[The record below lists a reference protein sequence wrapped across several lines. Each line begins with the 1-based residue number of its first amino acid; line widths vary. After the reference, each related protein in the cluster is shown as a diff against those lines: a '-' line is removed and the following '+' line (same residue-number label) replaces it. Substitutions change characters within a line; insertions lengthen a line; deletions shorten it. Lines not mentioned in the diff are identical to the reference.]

1 MMYGAT
7 FSGNLFF
14 DPLATN
20 LGAGIGG
27 PIQAKGPT
35 PAKGP
40 APAKGPRQGQGQEV
54 PSGPSRK
61 RGVQTPAEHKA
72 LRAASLS
79 KVSRD
84 LERMLRERK
93 R

>member
-1 MMYGAT
+1 MMHGAT
-7 FSGNLFF
+7 FTGNLFF

-20 LGAGIGG
+20 LADRFGAVNILDAAATWGSDSSLS
-27 PIQAKGPT
+27 
-35 PAKGP
+35 
-40 APAKGPRQGQGQEV
+40 
-54 PSGPSRK
+54 SGSSRK
-61 RGVQTPAEHKA
+61 RGVQTAEEHKA

-84 LERMLRERK
+84 LERMLRDLK

>member
-1 MMYGAT
+1 MIHGPT

-20 LGAGIGG
+20 LGNNLVAGLAAAGRTD
-27 PIQAKGPT
+27 PDSA
-35 PAKGP
+35 
-40 APAKGPRQGQGQEV
+40 RQPGAA
-54 PSGPSRK
+54 RK
-61 RGVQTPAEHKA
+61 RGVQHRA
-72 LRAASLS
+72 LRAASLF
-79 KVSRD
+79 KVSSD

>member
-1 MMYGAT
+1 MMHGAT
-7 FSGNLFF
+7 FTGNLFF

-20 LGAGIGG
+20 LANGLGTASAQDLGST
-27 PIQAKGPT
+27 A
-35 PAKGP
+35 
-40 APAKGPRQGQGQEV
+40 
-54 PSGPSRK
+54 PSGASRK
-61 RGVQTPAEHKA
+61 RGVQTAAEHRA

>member
-1 MMYGAT
+1 MMHGAT
-7 FSGNLFF
+7 FTGNLFF

-20 LGAGIGG
+20 LADRFGAVDSFDASAAQR
-27 PIQAKGPT
+27 PD
-35 PAKGP
+35 
-40 APAKGPRQGQGQEV
+40 
-54 PSGPSRK
+54 PSLSAGSPRK
-61 RGVQTPAEHKA
+61 RGVQTAEEHKA

-84 LERMLRERK
+84 LERMLRDLK

>member
-1 MMYGAT
+1 MMHGAT
-7 FSGNLFF
+7 FTGNLFF

-20 LGAGIGG
+20 LANGFGAANSFGTAAT
-27 PIQAKGPT
+27 QDHDASLS
-35 PAKGP
+35 
-40 APAKGPRQGQGQEV
+40 
-54 PSGPSRK
+54 SGSSRK
-61 RGVQTPAEHKA
+61 RGVQTSEEHKA

-84 LERMLRERK
+84 LERMLRDRK

>member
-1 MMYGAT
+1 MMHGAT
-7 FSGNLFF
+7 FTGNLFF

-20 LGAGIGG
+20 LDRFGAVNSFD
-27 PIQAKGPT
+27 AAAT
-35 PAKGP
+35 
-40 APAKGPRQGQGQEV
+40 QGSDSSLS
-54 PSGPSRK
+54 SGSSRK
-61 RGVQTPAEHKA
+61 RGVQTAEEHKA

-84 LERMLRERK
+84 LERMLRDLK

>member
-1 MMYGAT
+1 MMHGAT
-7 FSGNLFF
+7 FTGNLFF

-20 LGAGIGG
+20 LADRFGAVNSLD
-27 PIQAKGPT
+27 AAT
-35 PAKGP
+35 T
-40 APAKGPRQGQGQEV
+40 QGSDSSLS
-54 PSGPSRK
+54 SGSSRK
-61 RGVQTPAEHKA
+61 RGVQTAKEHKA

-84 LERMLRERK
+84 LERMLRDLK

>member
-1 MMYGAT
+1 MIHGAI
-7 FSGNLFF
+7 FPGNLFF

-20 LGAGIGG
+20 LA
-27 PIQAKGPT
+27 A
-35 PAKGP
+35 GP
-40 APAKGPRQGQGQEV
+40 AGAATQGPAAAL
-54 PSGPSRK
+54 PSAPQRK
-61 RGVQTPAEHKA
+61 RGVQTAAEHKA

-84 LERMLRERK
+84 LERMLRDRK

>member
-1 MMYGAT
+1 MMHGAT

-20 LGAGIGG
+20 LGSALGG
-27 PIQAKGPT
+27 PAAAKGPV

-40 APAKGPRQGQGQEV
+40 AQEQADS
-54 PSGPSRK
+54 SGPPRR
-61 RGVQTPAEHKA
+61 RGMQSPAEHKA

>member
-1 MMYGAT
+1 MMHGAI
-7 FSGNLFF
+7 FPGNPFF

-20 LGAGIGG
+20 LAAGPVGAGTVGAAT
-27 PIQAKGPT
+27 Q
-35 PAKGP
+35 GP
-40 APAKGPRQGQGQEV
+40 AAAL
-54 PSGPSRK
+54 PSAPQRK
-61 RGVQTPAEHKA
+61 RGVQTAAEHKA

-84 LERMLRERK
+84 LERMLRDRK

>member
-1 MMYGAT
+1 MTQGLI

-20 LGAGIGG
+20 LADH
-27 PIQAKGPT
+27 
-35 PAKGP
+35 PASAAAATGVQEP
-40 APAKGPRQGQGQEV
+40 GSAVPRDV
-54 PSGPSRK
+54 ARK
-61 RGVQTPAEHKA
+61 RGVQTAAEHKA

-84 LERMLRERK
+84 LERLLREHR

>member
-1 MMYGAT
+1 MMHGAT
-7 FSGNLFF
+7 FTGNLFF

-20 LGAGIGG
+20 LANGFGAANSCG
-27 PIQAKGPT
+27 PSAAQDPDPG
-35 PAKGP
+35 
-40 APAKGPRQGQGQEV
+40 V
-54 PSGPSRK
+54 SSGSSRK
-61 RGVQTPAEHKA
+61 RGVQTAEEHKA

-84 LERMLRERK
+84 LERMLRDLK

>member
-1 MMYGAT
+1 MIHGAT

-20 LGAGIGG
+20 LAN
-27 PIQAKGPT
+27 
-35 PAKGP
+35 
-40 APAKGPRQGQGQEV
+40 GPR
-54 PSGPSRK
+54 PSGSQGSPSGASSVGTGK
-61 RGVQTPAEHKA
+61 PGVQTPAEHRA

-84 LERMLRERK
+84 LERMLRER
-93 R
+93 RR

>member
-1 MMYGAT
+1 MIHGPT

-20 LGAGIGG
+20 LANNLVAGLAAAGRTDPDSARQPGA
-27 PIQAKGPT
+27 A
-35 PAKGP
+35 
-40 APAKGPRQGQGQEV
+40 
-54 PSGPSRK
+54 RK
-61 RGVQTPAEHKA
+61 RGVQSAAEHRA
-72 LRAASLS
+72 LRAASLF
-79 KVSRD
+79 KVSSD

>member
-1 MMYGAT
+1 MMHGAT
-7 FSGNLFF
+7 FTGNLFF

-20 LGAGIGG
+20 LADGFGAVGRFD
-27 PIQAKGPT
+27 A
-35 PAKGP
+35 A
-40 APAKGPRQGQGQEV
+40 AGQDPDPGV
-54 PSGPSRK
+54 SSGSSRK
-61 RGVQTPAEHKA
+61 RGVQTAEEHKA

-84 LERMLRERK
+84 LERMLRDLR

>member
-1 MMYGAT
+1 MMHGAT
-7 FSGNLFF
+7 FTGNLFF

-20 LGAGIGG
+20 LGANAGAVLGTAAAQSPG
-27 PIQAKGPT
+27 SALPT
-35 PAKGP
+35 
-40 APAKGPRQGQGQEV
+40 
-54 PSGPSRK
+54 GPSRK
-61 RGVQTPAEHKA
+61 RGVQTAAEHKA

-84 LERMLRERK
+84 LERMLRDRK

>member
-1 MMYGAT
+1 MIHGVT

-20 LGAGIGG
+20 LANVPRRAANQRSASAGSSAAAG
-27 PIQAKGPT
+27 
-35 PAKGP
+35 
-40 APAKGPRQGQGQEV
+40 
-54 PSGPSRK
+54 K
-61 RGVQTPAEHKA
+61 RGVQTAAEHKA

-84 LERMLRERK
+84 LERMLRER
-93 R
+93 RR